1 MANFLFTLNAKE
13 AEYKSNVPERT
24 HANVSYGKDARQ
36 ALDFWKASSKK
47 PTPLVV
53 VIHGGAWMKGS
64 KEQLIQG
71 LDIKPLLEAGISVA
85 SINYRLI
92 KANKD
97 DSNPAVKNPLHDA
110 ARAIQFLRTQAKK
123 WNLDKKKFAAVGQSA
138 GGCSSLWLL
147 YHDDMAKPESED
159 PIERESTR
167 LYCAAVSLAQTSI
180 DPKQTIEWTPNSYY
194 GGHAFGYKYRDVKT
208 FLKNRER
215 LLPLIKKYSPSAL
228 VTKDDPQAY
237 LYYLAP
243 PKMGTKQKD
252 PTHSANLGLGHKNI
266 CDKLKVK
273 CELAYPGNMK
283 EGIGSDKKF
292 DHGIA
297 QYLIKTLNFQ

>member
-1 MANFLFTLNAKE
+1 LLTLNAKE
-13 AEYKSNVPERT
+13 PEYKSNVPERT
-24 HANVSYGKDARQ
+24 HANVSYGKHSRQ
-36 ALDFWKASSKK
+36 VLDFWKSPSKK

-64 KEQLIQG
+64 KEQLIQR
-71 LDIKPLLEAGISVA
+71 LDIKPLLEAGISVT

-97 DSNPAVKNPLHDA
+97 DSNPAVKHPLNDA
-110 ARAIQFLRTQAKK
+110 ARAIQFLRAQAKE
-123 WNLDKKKFAAVGQSA
+123 WNLDKKCFAAVGQSA

-147 YHDDMAKPESED
+147 YHDDMAKPDSED

-167 LYCAAVSLAQTSI
+167 LYCAAVSVAQTSI

-194 GGHAFGYKYRDVKT
+194 GGHAFGYKYRDVKN
-208 FLKNRER
+208 FLKDRDK

-237 LYYLAP
+237 LYYSAP
-243 PKMGTKQKD
+243 PKLGTNQKD

-283 EGIGSDKKF
+283 EGIGSDKKY

-297 QYLIKTLNFQ
+297 QYLINNFENKK